1 MCRKSNA
8 FHLTWWYFQ
17 LFPLLDK
24 LPKRKRFPMSN
35 ISLSSPGFYKWEK
48 KKSSEL
54 KKILD
59 QKSQTPADQQE
70 IWVLKVITPTHKHP
84 HVERSEHTVG
94 NGSYITHAR
103 AILNQQ
109 HLHWGWNIGSDTLYF
124 CSFGVYSNITNSQV
138 LL

>member
-48 KKSSEL
+48 KIFRAEENPGSKEPDPSRPARDLSSESHHTN
-54 KKILD
+54 
-59 QKSQTPADQQE
+59 SQTPSRGAVRAHCWKW
-70 IWVLKVITPTHKHP
+70 ILYHP
-84 HVERSEHTVG
+84 CK
-94 NGSYITHAR
+94 SYIKSTAFALRLEHWKWHF
-103 AILNQQ
+103 IL
-109 HLHWGWNIGSDTLYF
+109 LFIW
-124 CSFGVYSNITNSQV
+124 C